1 MEAFI
6 LKIIET
12 ETCLNLCEIADFPK
26 LKTVI
31 SKVKDNYKI
40 NRIYIGSYFC
50 DLYFLNCNY
59 GQIINM
65 NNEIFSDENKIT
77 LVVPVATE
85 KNLEKVKCRIV
96 NLIKEYMDIIDEIT
110 VNDYGMLEYLYGI
123 TDIKL
128 NMGRIFFKDYRDPR
142 YSEYFEKDWTPKYN
156 NEYLRKIIERYKI
169 NEIEIDVTHK
179 SIRINDICGIIT
191 GLHTP
196 FTYMTT
202 GKICEYASM
211 YKGTTKKFRPGIEC
225 ARECN

>member
-96 NLIKEYMDIIDEIT
+96 NLIKEYMED
-110 VNDYGMLEYLYGI
+110 
-123 TDIKL
+123 
-128 NMGRIFFKDYRDPR
+128 
-142 YSEYFEKDWTPKYN
+142 
-156 NEYLRKIIERYKI
+156 RKS
-169 NEIEIDVTHK
+169 VV
-179 SIRINDICGIIT
+179 
-191 GLHTP
+191 
-196 FTYMTT
+196 
-202 GKICEYASM
+202 
-211 YKGTTKKFRPGIEC
+211 
-225 ARECN
+225 